1 MRVKRKGLG
10 GLKDITSRGHY
21 QELSGVM
28 KGFRENKPEKLPYR
42 EVDVKLKLK
51 KEPLGTKCCIAS
63 TDKGNDEVGAS

>member
-1 MRVKRKGLG
+1 
-10 GLKDITSRGHY
+10 
-21 QELSGVM
+21 M
-28 KGFRENKPEKLPYR
+28 KGVRENKPEKLPYR